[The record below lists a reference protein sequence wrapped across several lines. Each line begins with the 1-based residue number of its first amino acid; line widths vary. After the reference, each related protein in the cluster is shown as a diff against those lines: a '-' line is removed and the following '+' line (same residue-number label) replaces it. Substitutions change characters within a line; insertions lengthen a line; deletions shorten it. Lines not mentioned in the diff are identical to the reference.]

1 MIKIFTAMC
10 ADLFHVGHLN
20 LLKRAKSLGDV
31 LIVGIPS
38 DYAIEVE
45 PKKTIKNVMDS
56 ENRLRIVQAVKEVDF
71 AFVYAENCDLARS
84 IEIIH
89 PDIICRAD
97 DWHDF
102 PGKDRAVEL
111 GIKIEYL
118 PYTKGISSTDI
129 KEKIKEIYG

>member
-1 MIKIFTAMC
+1 MTKVFTAMC

-20 LLKRAKSLGDV
+20 LLKRAKALGDI
-31 LIVGIPS
+31 LIVGVPS

-45 PKKTIKNVMDS
+45 PKKLTKNIINS
-56 ENRLRIVQAVKEVDF
+56 EDRLRIVQSVKEVDF
-71 AFVYAENCDLARS
+71 AFIYAENRDLARS

-89 PDIICRAD
+89 PDIICRGD

-102 PGKDRAVEL
+102 PGRKTAELL

-118 PYTKGISSTDI
+118 PYTKGISSTLI
-129 KEKIKEIYG
+129 KEKL